1 MGKKK
6 KKILFQVSE
15 DSVGFEELYKYIV
28 NKIELEKL
36 SWGTVEIW
44 ILSGNLVV
52 KRSGSGVALDSI
64 FLCLSFFICEMG
76 IIAVLLHSM
85 L

>member
-52 KRSGSGVALDSI
+52 
-64 FLCLSFFICEMG
+64 
-76 IIAVLLHSM
+76 
-85 L
+85 